1 MAQVQFGSITKTVT
15 ATGTPEVLGSGAIRC
30 HSITFLGM
38 KAARTNN
45 VGTIWVAPGSGN
57 DSAAIP
63 VEPGESTTFT
73 AKNADDYFK
82 DDQFYIDIETAGD
95 GVIAIYD
102 K

>member
-82 DDQFYIDIETAGD
+82 DGQFYIDVETAGD